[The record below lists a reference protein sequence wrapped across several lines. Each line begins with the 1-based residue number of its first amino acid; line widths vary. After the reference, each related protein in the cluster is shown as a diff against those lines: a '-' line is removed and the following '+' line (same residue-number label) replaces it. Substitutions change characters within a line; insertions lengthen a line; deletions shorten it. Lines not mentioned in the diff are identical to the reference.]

1 MIQGGRWSQPAAGKK
16 KAAAEAS
23 EPGYNPAHGPFPE
36 AGCGGLRPALRNRP
50 SGTGSISV
58 PRWHMSPL
66 VWMLTVWGVL
76 TAVLV
81 ILLIYRSTLT
91 MQEDDQLFLDDT
103 KSQME
108 LDQQEL
114 IAKVNKL
121 NPFVKVLG
129 AASGLMFLVIA
140 GMFIYQG
147 LNNTA
152 P

>member
-1 MIQGGRWSQPAAGKK
+1 
-16 KAAAEAS
+16 
-23 EPGYNPAHGPFPE
+23 
-36 AGCGGLRPALRNRP
+36 
-50 SGTGSISV
+50 
-58 PRWHMSPL
+58 MSPMG
-66 VWMLTVWGVL
+66 WMATVWGVL
-76 TAVLV
+76 TGVLV

-103 KSQME
+103 KSAME
-108 LDQQEL
+108 QEQVEL
-114 IAKVNKL
+114 MRKVNKI

-129 AASGLMFLVIA
+129 AASGLMFLVLA

>member
-1 MIQGGRWSQPAAGKK
+1 
-16 KAAAEAS
+16 
-23 EPGYNPAHGPFPE
+23 
-36 AGCGGLRPALRNRP
+36 
-50 SGTGSISV
+50 
-58 PRWHMSPL
+58 MSPL
-66 VWMLTVWGVL
+66 VWMLTLWGVL
-76 TAVLV
+76 TGVLV
-81 ILLIYRSTLT
+81 VLLIYRSTLT

-103 KSQME
+103 KSALEQE
-108 LDQQEL
+108 QKEL

-121 NPFVKVLG
+121 TPFVKVLG

>member
-1 MIQGGRWSQPAAGKK
+1 
-16 KAAAEAS
+16 
-23 EPGYNPAHGPFPE
+23 
-36 AGCGGLRPALRNRP
+36 
-50 SGTGSISV
+50 
-58 PRWHMSPL
+58 MSPL
-66 VWMLTVWGVL
+66 VWMLTLWGVL
-76 TAVLV
+76 TGVLV
-81 ILLIYRSTLT
+81 VLLIYRSTLT

-103 KSQME
+103 KSALE
-108 LDQQEL
+108 QEQREI

-121 NPFVKVLG
+121 TPFVKVLG

>member
-1 MIQGGRWSQPAAGKK
+1 
-16 KAAAEAS
+16 
-23 EPGYNPAHGPFPE
+23 
-36 AGCGGLRPALRNRP
+36 
-50 SGTGSISV
+50 
-58 PRWHMSPL
+58 MSPMG
-66 VWMLTVWGVL
+66 WMATVWGVL
-76 TAVLV
+76 TGVLI

-103 KSQME
+103 KSAME
-108 LDQQEL
+108 QEQIEL
-114 IAKVNKL
+114 MSKVNKI

-129 AASGLMFLVIA
+129 AASGLMFLVLA

>member
-1 MIQGGRWSQPAAGKK
+1 
-16 KAAAEAS
+16 
-23 EPGYNPAHGPFPE
+23 
-36 AGCGGLRPALRNRP
+36 
-50 SGTGSISV
+50 
-58 PRWHMSPL
+58 MSPL
-66 VWMLTVWGVL
+66 VWMLTLWGVL
-76 TAVLV
+76 TGVLV
-81 ILLIYRSTLT
+81 VLLIYRSTLT

-103 KSQME
+103 KSALEQE
-108 LDQQEL
+108 QREL

-121 NPFVKVLG
+121 TPFVKILG

>member
-1 MIQGGRWSQPAAGKK
+1 
-16 KAAAEAS
+16 
-23 EPGYNPAHGPFPE
+23 
-36 AGCGGLRPALRNRP
+36 
-50 SGTGSISV
+50 
-58 PRWHMSPL
+58 MSPL
-66 VWMLTVWGVL
+66 VWMLTLWGVL
-76 TAVLV
+76 TGVLV
-81 ILLIYRSTLT
+81 VLLIYRSTLT

-103 KSQME
+103 QSTLEQEQK
-108 LDQQEL
+108 EL

-121 NPFVKVLG
+121 TPFVRILG